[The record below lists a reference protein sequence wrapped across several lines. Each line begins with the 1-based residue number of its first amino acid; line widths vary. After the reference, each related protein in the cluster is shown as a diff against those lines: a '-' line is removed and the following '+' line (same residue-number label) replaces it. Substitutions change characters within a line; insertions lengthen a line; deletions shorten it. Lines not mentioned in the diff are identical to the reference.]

1 MANIITVNVSQQLA
15 STPITLQKTGAF
27 VSQGGTSGAAGTTTL
42 LTQEAD
48 LVAILRASL
57 AITALAWA
65 SSVVTVTT
73 AAAHGIPAGDTI
85 QGVIAGAL
93 PSAYDGTFPCTYV
106 SPTSFTYPLTSN
118 PGSETTFG
126 TFTLGAVSELSA
138 MGSTFFGQGTGQ
150 AVYVLELGPGT
161 PAQGVTALTAYL
173 LSPTPVVF
181 YSYLIPREWDTETSA
196 PTLFRQYDATTAKT
210 YFYVTTTAA
219 TYSAWNT
226 IPTKS
231 VQLWLQDPSAPV
243 TEFTAAAAF
252 QVTLSSNPGPANL
265 TAPLAN
271 RFLFGVT
278 PYTITPTQFTTFR
291 AAGLNWVGTGAEGG
305 LSALTITN
313 GQMGDLKPWNYWF
326 SVDWMIVNQV
336 QGLAAEVINGANNP
350 LNPLYY
356 NQPGV
361 NRLQKK
367 SQSIVQSGINFGL
380 VLATPKPI
388 VTAIDFLTYV
398 EENPDDYAA
407 GEYAGLGLE
416 FTPARG
422 FTHITLNMVVTDIV
436 TG

>member
-1 MANIITVNVSQQLA
+1 MPNQIITVNVSQQLA

-27 VSQGGTSGAAGTTTL
+27 VSQGGTTTAAGTTTL
-42 LTQEAD
+42 ITQEAD
-48 LVAILRASL
+48 LAAVLRSSL

-73 AAAHGIPAGDTI
+73 AAAHGIPAGDTV
-85 QGVIAGAL
+85 QGVVSGAV

-106 SPTSFTYPLTSN
+106 SPTSFTYPLVSN
-118 PGSETTFG
+118 PGSETTLG
-126 TFTLGAVSELSA
+126 TFTLGAVGELQA
-138 MGSTFFGQGTGQ
+138 MGTTFFGQGGGQ

-173 LSPTPVVF
+173 LAPTKTF
-181 YSYLIPREWDTETSA
+181 YSYLIPREWDTETTA
-196 PTLFRQYDATTAKT
+196 PSLFRLYDATTAKT
-210 YFYVTTTAA
+210 YFYVTTTPA
-219 TYSAWNT
+219 TYSAWTT

-231 VQLWLQDPSAPV
+231 VQLWLQEPTAPA

-252 QVTLSSNPGPANL
+252 QVTLSANPGPANL

-278 PYTITPTQFTTFR
+278 PLVITPPNFTTYR

-305 LSALTITN
+305 ISALTITN

-336 QGLAAEVINGANNP
+336 QGLAAEVINGANNS

-356 NQPGV
+356 NQPGI

-380 VLATPKPI
+380 VLATPKPV
-388 VTAIDFLTYV
+388 VTAVDFLTYV
-398 EENPDDYAA
+398 ADNPDDYAA
-407 GEYAGLGLE
+407 GEYAGLGLT

-422 FTHITLNMVVTDIV
+422 FTNITLNMVVTDIV